1 MSGKPTFWQLYKRT
15 INKLDERHLGEAL
28 ELLQELANVLGD
40 WKLLDEVA
48 DVNSAYGLLLYYM
61 EQGNNDPAREQQ
73 HTNFIATC
81 YNIAEKAAQTERA
94 LVTGTSARMRSI
106 SEILKDMENLEL
118 KNITS
123 EPCEEDA
130 NKHVELYTELFNASY
145 DSFLWNDEAAAQAQE
160 VIDSAL
166 IAENDKVLMASGLFI
181 NCLQAFDARKII
193 FFADNYSTATSSMLR
208 IRMLVAVAFTLY
220 TYRNRLFAY
229 PVITSKLKDLCNNPR
244 FTTDMQNLQ
253 KLIIES
259 LSTHEVDRKMR
270 EEIIPAMLK
279 SHNFNPEK
287 FGIDSLEEISES
299 NPEWKNFEQQVGK
312 LAELEAAGA
321 DIYYSTF
328 STLKRYPFFNNAANW
343 LYPFEE
349 NHPGIPK
356 QIRKTGL
363 KGIANALLKSDVLC
377 DSDKYS
383 FCMLTTQMTDVQVNM
398 IISQLPEMGGYDT
411 AIAQT
416 SESTCRNYLRNLFRF
431 FYLYSGKS
439 KPANPFETDMS
450 LLDCNELA
458 EAFKDKTEINKISAY
473 AIKKGKYDM
482 AISFLL
488 LSETKGFADSEV
500 YQELGFC
507 YQKKK
512 SYFDAIAA
520 YEKANALSGDSKWTL
535 QHLAQTNRI
544 VGNYKDA
551 LNYYRL
557 LETAKGEDAKIA
569 FRCGE
574 CLVHLESYDDAMHE
588 FFKAE
593 YLNPDMTAATRAIAW
608 CSILT
613 DDIKQARKY
622 YDKLLLKEEQGEDL
636 LNAGHAAWIDGDTKA
651 AVELYSRAYAELKR
665 EEFLKRMLS
674 DKEILKTHGIS
685 NYDIT
690 FMSDIVIRKKE

>member
-106 SEILKDMENLEL
+106 SEILKDMENLEV

-130 NKHVELYTELFNASY
+130 NKPVELYTELFNASY

-665 EEFLKRMLS
+665 EEFLKRMQS

>member
-166 IAENDKVLMASGLFI
+166 IAENDKILMASGLFI

-229 PVITSKLKDLCNNPR
+229 PAITSKLKDLCNNPR

-279 SHNFNPEK
+279 SHKFNPEK

-665 EEFLKRMLS
+665 EEFLKRMQS
-674 DKEILKTHGIS
+674 DKEILKTHGIP

>member
-166 IAENDKVLMASGLFI
+166 IAENDKILMASGLFI

-229 PVITSKLKDLCNNPR
+229 PAITSKLKDLCNNPR

-383 FCMLTTQMTDVQVNM
+383 FCMLTTQMTDGQVNM

-665 EEFLKRMLS
+665 EEFLKRMQS

>member
-73 HTNFIATC
+73 HTNFIAAC

-166 IAENDKVLMASGLFI
+166 IAENDKILMTSGLFI

-220 TYRNRLFAY
+220 TYRKRLFAY

-299 NPEWKNFEQQVGK
+299 NPEWKNFEQQIGK

-383 FCMLTTQMTDVQVNM
+383 FCMLTTQMTDGQVNM

-431 FYLYSGKS
+431 FYLYSGKL

-593 YLNPDMTAATRAIAW
+593 YLDPDMTAATRAIAW

-665 EEFLKRMLS
+665 EEFLKRMQS

>member
-166 IAENDKVLMASGLFI
+166 IAENDKILMTSGLFI

-220 TYRNRLFAY
+220 TYRKRLFAY

-473 AIKKGKYDM
+473 AIKKRKYDM

>member
-73 HTNFIATC
+73 HTNFIAAC

-94 LVTGTSARMRSI
+94 LVTGTSAHMRSI

-229 PVITSKLKDLCNNPR
+229 PAITSKLKDLCNNPR

-665 EEFLKRMLS
+665 EEFLKRMQS

>member
-73 HTNFIATC
+73 HTNFIAAC

-166 IAENDKVLMASGLFI
+166 IAENDKILMTSGLFI

-220 TYRNRLFAY
+220 TYRKRLFAY
-229 PVITSKLKDLCNNPR
+229 PAITSKLKDLCNNPR

-665 EEFLKRMLS
+665 EEFLKRMQS

>member
-160 VIDSAL
+160 VIDSVL
-166 IAENDKVLMASGLFI
+166 IAENDKILMTSGLFI

-244 FTTDMQNLQ
+244 FTIDMQNLQ

-383 FCMLTTQMTDVQVNM
+383 FCMLTTQMTDGQVNM

-458 EAFKDKTEINKISAY
+458 EAFKDKTEINKICAY

-593 YLNPDMTAATRAIAW
+593 YLDPDMTAATRAIAW

-665 EEFLKRMLS
+665 EEFLKRMQS

>member
-208 IRMLVAVAFTLY
+208 IRMLVAMAFTLY

-229 PVITSKLKDLCNNPR
+229 PAITSKLKDLCNNPR

-383 FCMLTTQMTDVQVNM
+383 FCMLTTQMTDGQVNM

-665 EEFLKRMLS
+665 EEFLKRMQS

>member
-130 NKHVELYTELFNASY
+130 NKHVELYTELLNASY

-166 IAENDKVLMASGLFI
+166 IAENDKILMTSGLFI

-220 TYRNRLFAY
+220 TYRKRLFAY

-383 FCMLTTQMTDVQVNM
+383 FCMLTTQMTDGQVNM

-665 EEFLKRMLS
+665 EEFLKRMQS

>member
-166 IAENDKVLMASGLFI
+166 IAENDKILMTSGLFI

-363 KGIANALLKSDVLC
+363 KGIANTLLKSDVLC

-482 AISFLL
+482 SISFLL

-665 EEFLKRMLS
+665 EEFLKRMQS

>member
-166 IAENDKVLMASGLFI
+166 IAENDKILMTSGLFI
-181 NCLQAFDARKII
+181 NCLQAFDSRKII

-220 TYRNRLFAY
+220 TYRKRLFAY

-557 LETAKGEDAKIA
+557 LETAKREDAKIA

>member
-73 HTNFIATC
+73 HTNFIAAC
-81 YNIAEKAAQTERA
+81 YNIAEKAAQTKRA

-130 NKHVELYTELFNASY
+130 NKHVELYTELFNAAY

-229 PVITSKLKDLCNNPR
+229 PAITSKLKDLCNNPR

-665 EEFLKRMLS
+665 EEFLKRMQS

>member
-166 IAENDKVLMASGLFI
+166 IAENDKALMTSGLFI
-181 NCLQAFDARKII
+181 NCLQAFDSRKII

-229 PVITSKLKDLCNNPR
+229 PAITSKLKDLCNNPR

>member
-73 HTNFIATC
+73 HTNFIAAC

-166 IAENDKVLMASGLFI
+166 IAENDKILMTSGLFI

-193 FFADNYSTATSSMLR
+193 FFADNYSTATSSILR

-220 TYRNRLFAY
+220 TYRKRLFAY

-244 FTTDMQNLQ
+244 FTIDMQNLQ

-383 FCMLTTQMTDVQVNM
+383 FCMLTTQMTDGQVNM

-636 LNAGHAAWIDGDTKA
+636 LNAGHAAWIDGDIKA

-665 EEFLKRMLS
+665 EEFLKRMQS

>member
-1 MSGKPTFWQLYKRT
+1 MSGKPTFWQSYKRT

-166 IAENDKVLMASGLFI
+166 IAENDKILMASGLFI

-229 PVITSKLKDLCNNPR
+229 PAITSKLKDLCNNPR

-383 FCMLTTQMTDVQVNM
+383 FCMLTTQMTDGQVNM

-665 EEFLKRMLS
+665 EEFLKRMQS

>member
-1 MSGKPTFWQLYKRT
+1 M
-15 INKLDERHLGEAL
+15 
-28 ELLQELANVLGD
+28 EL
-40 WKLLDEVA
+40 
-48 DVNSAYGLLLYYM
+48 
-61 EQGNNDPAREQQ
+61 GNNDPAREQQ

-166 IAENDKVLMASGLFI
+166 IAENDKILMTSGLFI

-220 TYRNRLFAY
+220 TYRKRLFAY

-279 SHNFNPEK
+279 SDNFNPDK

-383 FCMLTTQMTDVQVNM
+383 FCMLTTQMTDGQVNM

-665 EEFLKRMLS
+665 EEFLKRMQS

>member
-1 MSGKPTFWQLYKRT
+1 MSGRPTFWQLYKRT

-73 HTNFIATC
+73 HTNFIAAC

-166 IAENDKVLMASGLFI
+166 TAENDKVLMASGLFI

-229 PVITSKLKDLCNNPR
+229 PAITSKLKNLCNNPR

-665 EEFLKRMLS
+665 EEFLKRMQS

>member
-166 IAENDKVLMASGLFI
+166 IAENDKALMTSGLFI
-181 NCLQAFDARKII
+181 NCLQAFDSRKII

-220 TYRNRLFAY
+220 TYRKRLFAY

-574 CLVHLESYDDAMHE
+574 CLVHLESYDGAMHE

-665 EEFLKRMLS
+665 EEFLKRMQS

>member
-166 IAENDKVLMASGLFI
+166 IAENDKVLMTSGLFI

-193 FFADNYSTATSSMLR
+193 FFADNYSTTTSSMLR

-229 PVITSKLKDLCNNPR
+229 PAITSKLKDLCNNPR

-665 EEFLKRMLS
+665 EEFLKRMQS

>member
-166 IAENDKVLMASGLFI
+166 IAENDKILMASGLFI

-229 PVITSKLKDLCNNPR
+229 PAITSKLKDLCNNPR

-383 FCMLTTQMTDVQVNM
+383 FCMLTTQMTDGQVNM

>member
-130 NKHVELYTELFNASY
+130 NKHVELYTELFNVSY

-166 IAENDKVLMASGLFI
+166 IAENDKILMTSGLFI

-220 TYRNRLFAY
+220 TYRKRLFAY
-229 PVITSKLKDLCNNPR
+229 PAITSKLKDLCNNPR

-665 EEFLKRMLS
+665 EEFLKRMQS

>member
-166 IAENDKVLMASGLFI
+166 IAENDKILMTSGLFI

-229 PVITSKLKDLCNNPR
+229 PAITSKLKDLCNNPR

-383 FCMLTTQMTDVQVNM
+383 FCMLTTQMTDGQVNM

-651 AVELYSRAYAELKR
+651 AVELYSHAYAELKR
-665 EEFLKRMLS
+665 EEFLKRMQS

>member
-73 HTNFIATC
+73 HTNFIAAC

-166 IAENDKVLMASGLFI
+166 IAENDKILMTSGLFI

-220 TYRNRLFAY
+220 TYRKRLFAY

-665 EEFLKRMLS
+665 EEFLKRMQS

>member
-61 EQGNNDPAREQQ
+61 EQGNNDPARELQ

-166 IAENDKVLMASGLFI
+166 IAENDKILMTSGLFI

-229 PVITSKLKDLCNNPR
+229 PAITSKLKDLCNNPR

-383 FCMLTTQMTDVQVNM
+383 FCMLTTQMTDGQVNM

-665 EEFLKRMLS
+665 EEFLKRMQS

>member
-15 INKLDERHLGEAL
+15 INKLDERYLGEAL

-166 IAENDKVLMASGLFI
+166 IAENDKALMTSGLFI

-229 PVITSKLKDLCNNPR
+229 PAITSKLKDLCNNPR

-383 FCMLTTQMTDVQVNM
+383 FCMLTTQMTDGQVNM

-416 SESTCRNYLRNLFRF
+416 SESTYRNYLRNLFRF

-574 CLVHLESYDDAMHE
+574 CLVHLESYDNAMHE

>member
-73 HTNFIATC
+73 HTNFIAAC

-166 IAENDKVLMASGLFI
+166 IAENDKVLMTSGLFI

-220 TYRNRLFAY
+220 TYRKRLFAY

-557 LETAKGEDAKIA
+557 LETAKREDAKIA

-665 EEFLKRMLS
+665 EEFLKRMQS

>member
-166 IAENDKVLMASGLFI
+166 IAENDKILMTSGLFI

-593 YLNPDMTAATRAIAW
+593 YLDPDMTAATRAIAW

-665 EEFLKRMLS
+665 EEFLKRMQS

>member
-166 IAENDKVLMASGLFI
+166 IAENDKILMTSGLFI

-220 TYRNRLFAY
+220 TYRKRLFAY

-398 IISQLPEMGGYDT
+398 IISQLPEMGEYDT

-665 EEFLKRMLS
+665 EEFLKRMQS

>member
-166 IAENDKVLMASGLFI
+166 IAENDKILMTSGLFI

-500 YQELGFC
+500 YQELGLC

-665 EEFLKRMLS
+665 EEFLKRMQS

>member
-61 EQGNNDPAREQQ
+61 EKGNNDPAREQQ

-166 IAENDKVLMASGLFI
+166 IAENDKILMTSGLFI

-220 TYRNRLFAY
+220 TYRKRLFAY

-383 FCMLTTQMTDVQVNM
+383 FCMLTTQMTDGQVNM

-665 EEFLKRMLS
+665 EEFLKRMQS

>member
-166 IAENDKVLMASGLFI
+166 IAENDKALMTSGLFI

-287 FGIDSLEEISES
+287 FGINSLEEISES
-299 NPEWKNFEQQVGK
+299 NPEWKNVEQQVGK

-665 EEFLKRMLS
+665 EEFLKRMQS

>member
-166 IAENDKVLMASGLFI
+166 IAENDKILMTSGLFI

-220 TYRNRLFAY
+220 TYRKRLFAY

-244 FTTDMQNLQ
+244 FTIDMQNLQ

-383 FCMLTTQMTDVQVNM
+383 FCMLTTQMTDGQVNM

-593 YLNPDMTAATRAIAW
+593 YLDPDMTAATRAIAW

-665 EEFLKRMLS
+665 EEFLKRMQS

>member
-383 FCMLTTQMTDVQVNM
+383 FCMLTTQMTDGQVNM

-665 EEFLKRMLS
+665 EEFLKRMQS

>member
-73 HTNFIATC
+73 HTNFIAAC

-220 TYRNRLFAY
+220 TYRNRLFTY
-229 PVITSKLKDLCNNPR
+229 PAITSKLKDLCNNPR

-383 FCMLTTQMTDVQVNM
+383 FCMLTTQMTDGQVNM

-665 EEFLKRMLS
+665 EEFLKRMQS

>member
-94 LVTGTSARMRSI
+94 LVTGTSALMRSI

-166 IAENDKVLMASGLFI
+166 IAENDKALMTSGLFI
-181 NCLQAFDARKII
+181 NCLQAFDSRKII

-220 TYRNRLFAY
+220 TYRNRLFVY
-229 PVITSKLKDLCNNPR
+229 PAITSKLKDLCNNPR

-287 FGIDSLEEISES
+287 FGINSLEEISES

-665 EEFLKRMLS
+665 EEFLKRMQS

>member
-166 IAENDKVLMASGLFI
+166 IAENDKALMTSGLFI

-229 PVITSKLKDLCNNPR
+229 PAITSKLKDLCNNPR

-356 QIRKTGL
+356 QIRKIGL

-383 FCMLTTQMTDVQVNM
+383 FCMLTTQMTDGQVNM

-488 LSETKGFADSEV
+488 LNETKGFADSEV

-665 EEFLKRMLS
+665 EEFLKRMQS

>member
-73 HTNFIATC
+73 HTNFIAAC
-81 YNIAEKAAQTERA
+81 YNIAEKAAQTKRA

-166 IAENDKVLMASGLFI
+166 IAENDKILMASGLFI

-220 TYRNRLFAY
+220 TYRKRLFAY

-665 EEFLKRMLS
+665 EEFLKRMQS

>member
-160 VIDSAL
+160 VIDSVL
-166 IAENDKVLMASGLFI
+166 IAENDKILMTSGLFI

-220 TYRNRLFAY
+220 TYRKRLFAY

-383 FCMLTTQMTDVQVNM
+383 FCMLTTQMTDGQVNM

-665 EEFLKRMLS
+665 EEFLKRMQS